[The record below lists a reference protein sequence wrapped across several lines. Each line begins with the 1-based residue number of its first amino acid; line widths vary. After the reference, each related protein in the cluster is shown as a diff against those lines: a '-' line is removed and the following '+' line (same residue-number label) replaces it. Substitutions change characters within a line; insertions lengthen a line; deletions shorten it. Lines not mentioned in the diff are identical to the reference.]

1 MELKVIGSSSS
12 GNCYL
17 LKAEGETLMIEAGVD
32 FAEIKKAL
40 NFRLIDVVGCV
51 VSHHHKDHSKSVKEL
66 QRYGIPVLALDDVI
80 ERAGLNRRV
89 GIKILKPMQG
99 YKVGGFKIFTLPLI
113 HAENDGSPCPC
124 LGFVIEH
131 PEMGKLLFITD
142 TMMLEYRI
150 PDLNHIMLEA
160 NYADNILQENIDNGV
175 VAVSERER
183 LMRSHMEIK
192 TTAEILRANDLSK
205 VNEVILLHLSTRN
218 GDPAYFRGE
227 IAKSAGKPVYVAE
240 RGLQID
246 LSINPY

>member
-17 LKAEGETLMIEAGVD
+17 LKAESETLMIEAGVD

-66 QRYGIPVLALDDVI
+66 QRYGIPVLALDDVF
-80 ERAGLNRRV
+80 ERAGLSRRV
-89 GIKILKPMQG
+89 SVKTIKPMQG

-113 HAENDGSPCPC
+113 HADNDGSPCPC